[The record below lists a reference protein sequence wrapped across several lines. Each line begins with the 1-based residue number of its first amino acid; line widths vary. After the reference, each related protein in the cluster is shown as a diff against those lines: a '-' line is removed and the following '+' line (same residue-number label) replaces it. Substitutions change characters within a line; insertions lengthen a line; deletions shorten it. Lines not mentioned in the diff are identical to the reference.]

1 MNNSYEFYQKWLSSS
16 QLSEEEK
23 NELLAIK
30 DDEQEIINRFNQEL
44 EFGTGGLRG
53 VMAVG
58 TNRMNRHVIGKATQG
73 LANYL
78 LGIKEK
84 PSVAIAYDSRLQS
97 DKFAKIA
104 AQTLAANGIEVY
116 LYRELMPTPALSFAV
131 RYLKCDAGIVV
142 TASHNPKKYNGY
154 KVYGNDGCQI
164 TVQAAKDIYSN
175 IKSVDVFLD
184 VKQIPFEEGVKKG
197 LIHLLDEDVFEA
209 YMESTLKLSLYKGQR
224 DIKLVY
230 TPLYGAGYRSVT
242 TVLKRDGFDNLLVVK
257 EQIGPDGNF
266 PTTPYPNPEI
276 KEALELGIKLL
287 LESKSDVLLATDPD
301 SDRCGVVVNQN
312 NNPVILTGNEVGLLL
327 FDFIYHQKANLG
339 LLKEN
344 PVIVKTIVSSDMAN
358 IMAKHF
364 GVTVVEVLTGFKYIG
379 EQMLFLEQKGQLD
392 RFLFGF
398 EESCG
403 YLSNPNVRDKDAVNA
418 VLLIA
423 EMADYYHDNG
433 ITLKD
438 RIDQLYAEYGDFKTA
453 LLTFEFDEST
463 YKKDIADLMALFRS
477 EKVHEYLPHIDH
489 IGDYLKQQMTYKDR
503 VEKINLPVSDVMKFF
518 LEENETITIRPS
530 GTEPKLKAYIF
541 ASGNKRLEDYVRLI
555 NQIIKK

>member
-1 MNNSYEFYQKWLSSS
+1 MSSFDVYQKWLNSSK
-16 QLSEEEK
+16 LNEEEK
-23 NELLAIK
+23 KELLAIK

-58 TNRMNRHVIGKATQG
+58 TNRMNRHVIGKASQG

-84 PSVAIAYDSRLQS
+84 PSVAIAYDSRLHS
-97 DKFAKIA
+97 DEFAKIA
-104 AQTLAANGIEVY
+104 AQTLAGNGVEVY

-164 TVQAAKDIYSN
+164 TVQAAKDIYGQ
-175 IKSVDVFLD
+175 IKNVDVFLD
-184 VKQIPFEEGVKKG
+184 VKQISFEEGIEKG

-209 YMESTLKLSLYKGQR
+209 YMASSLKLSLYKGKR
-224 DIKLVY
+224 DVKLVY

-242 TVLKRDGFDNLLVVK
+242 TVLKRDGFNNLLVVK

-312 NNPVILTGNEVGLLL
+312 SNPVILTGNEVGLLL
-327 FDFIYHQKANLG
+327 FDFIYHQKEKLG

-364 GVTVVEVLTGFKYIG
+364 GVEVKEVLTGFKYIG

-403 YLSNPNVRDKDAVNA
+403 YLSNPDVRDKDAVNA

-438 RIDQLYAEYGDFKTA
+438 RIDQLYKEYGDFKTA

-477 EKVHEYLPHIDH
+477 EKVHEYLPRIDH
-489 IGDYLKQQMTYKDR
+489 IGDYLKQQMTYKDH
-503 VEKINLPVSDVMKFF
+503 VETINLPVSDVMKFF

-541 ASGNKRLEDYVRLI
+541 ANGNERLENYVRLI